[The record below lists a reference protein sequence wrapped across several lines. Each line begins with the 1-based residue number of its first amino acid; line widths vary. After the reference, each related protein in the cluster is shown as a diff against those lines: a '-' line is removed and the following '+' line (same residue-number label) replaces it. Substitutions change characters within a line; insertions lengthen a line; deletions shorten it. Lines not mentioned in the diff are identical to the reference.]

1 MTHRLSWTDELLR
14 GPNCKHFYEINLKK
28 YSIMR
33 GGFKDKMKQKNRRVS
48 RRRPL
53 EMSKMHFGK
62 FPKATI

>member
-1 MTHRLSWTDELLR
+1 
-14 GPNCKHFYEINLKK
+14 
-28 YSIMR
+28 MR